1 MDNMRNTFQQARSGI
16 RRIKAFRVLET
27 PEGRKMNDE
36 LNKILDRLHEL
47 EDPNTIP
54 GGLDPDRHSDVFIG

>member
-1 MDNMRNTFQQARSGI
+1 MDNMRDVFQKARSGI

-27 PEGRKMNDE
+27 PEGKAMNEE

-54 GGLDPDRHSDVFIG
+54 GGLDPDRHSAVFIG